1 MLGGWNAKRRKPP
14 PANRTMVE
22 IECIAIGVN
31 HNDDGVCL
39 LIHLESMT
47 FILDCGLHDCTPLL
61 QYFSSHP
68 TSDNQASTPPHPD
81 YPIPQF
87 IVCSHAH
94 PDHSIGLRELHQA
107 LPQIPIYT
115 SAVTRHLLLQDSA
128 NENEQALPLI
138 ALAWETSEVITPE
151 LSLELFPAGHLPGA
165 AASLIRYTPVGG
177 TITSSQSSASPTD
190 YQTPPASYSL
200 LYTGDFLLANTRL
213 TEGLPLERLR
223 GLAPDILILEGTVGL
238 QSFPHRRQQENL
250 ILKTIQQTLARGWSV
265 LIPTP
270 PLGLGQELLV
280 LFRSH
285 ALFSGLDVDI
295 WVEEA
300 IARGCDAYLEI
311 IEALPRSLQNFASY
325 QSLFWDEQVR
335 PRIHRFDGSK
345 PWQPSANPCIVLA
358 DYTIDPHYFQPT
370 PAQPW
375 SILELASLPMP
386 QRSPNEIPP
395 APCHHANGLHAQSLP
410 LSLHADS
417 SGITQLIH
425 NLRPQHIVFVHGEA
439 SQLAEL
445 ASLDELTNRYHL
457 HLPSPGKCVEL
468 PLGAIRI
475 PNPASPASAI
485 PLEGAIAE
493 TAPGQILITLPPQLT
508 QDPRWQAFADTGII
522 SVQWQGQSL
531 VLQGLAQD
539 ALLRQDRSSAFATHS
554 TCQTCQFNA
563 QSFCQQPESPLFQRK
578 VAPEG
583 YCLSFA
589 PKEDRQ
595 T

>member
-1 MLGGWNAKRRKPP
+1 
-14 PANRTMVE
+14 
-22 IECIAIGVN
+22 
-31 HNDDGVCL
+31 
-39 LIHLESMT
+39 
-47 FILDCGLHDCTPLL
+47 
-61 QYFSSHP
+61 
-68 TSDNQASTPPHPD
+68 
-81 YPIPQF
+81 
-87 IVCSHAH
+87 
-94 PDHSIGLRELHQA
+94 
-107 LPQIPIYT
+107 
-115 SAVTRHLLLQDSA
+115 
-128 NENEQALPLI
+128 
-138 ALAWETSEVITPE
+138 
-151 LSLELFPAGHLPGA
+151 
-165 AASLIRYTPVGG
+165 
-177 TITSSQSSASPTD
+177 
-190 YQTPPASYSL
+190 
-200 LYTGDFLLANTRL
+200 
-213 TEGLPLERLR
+213 
-223 GLAPDILILEGTVGL
+223 
-238 QSFPHRRQQENL
+238 
-250 ILKTIQQTLARGWSV
+250 
-265 LIPTP
+265 
-270 PLGLGQELLV
+270 
-280 LFRSH
+280 
-285 ALFSGLDVDI
+285 
-295 WVEEA
+295 
-300 IARGCDAYLEI
+300 
-311 IEALPRSLQNFASY
+311 
-325 QSLFWDEQVR
+325 
-335 PRIHRFDGSK
+335 
-345 PWQPSANPCIVLA
+345 
-358 DYTIDPHYFQPT
+358 
-370 PAQPW
+370 
-375 SILELASLPMP
+375 
-386 QRSPNEIPP
+386 
-395 APCHHANGLHAQSLP
+395 
-410 LSLHADS
+410 LHADS

-485 PLEGAIAE
+485 SLEGAIAE